1 MKPSLL
7 FPNCRRASY
16 SGDMK
21 QKYQHQ
27 KHRLILINRD
37 FQFRYTGAAILV
49 GLLSTTLT
57 TSVILYPLYQF
68 EILRIPRFLP
78 WPILG
83 VMVMAALLNILL
95 VGFMGILLTHRLAG
109 PMYSLVRQFRRVEEG
124 RWYGQM
130 KIRDGDDMRYVVRNF
145 NAMLDAINKQTHMD
159 FEKLRYVRDLL
170 VSEKLNDAERIAK
183 SLHELKSLD
192 EKFRER
198 LHADDEQDFDP
209 ENEPETQSPN
219 RI

>member
-1 MKPSLL
+1 
-7 FPNCRRASY
+7 
-16 SGDMK
+16 MK

-27 KHRLILINRD
+27 KQRLILINRD

-57 TSVILYPLYQF
+57 TSVILFPLYQF

-78 WPILG
+78 WPILA
-83 VMVMAALLNILL
+83 VMGLAALLNILL
-95 VGFMGILLTHRLAG
+95 VGIMGILITHRLAG

-145 NAMLDAINKQTHMD
+145 NAMVDAINKQTHMD
-159 FEKLRYVRDLL
+159 FEKLRHVREVLISDEM
-170 VSEKLNDAERIAK
+170 SEADRIAK
-183 SLHELKSLD
+183 SLLELKSID
-192 EKFRER
+192 ESMRER
-198 LHADDEQDFDP
+198 LHAESEHEHDHDL
-209 ENEPETQSPN
+209 EPMTQPPMSTQ
-219 RI
+219 

>member
-1 MKPSLL
+1 MNQK
-7 FPNCRRASY
+7 FQRQ
-16 SGDMK
+16 K
-21 QKYQHQ
+21 Q
-27 KHRLILINRD
+27 RLILINRD
-37 FQFRYTGAAILV
+37 FQFRYTGAAVLV

-57 TSVILYPLYQF
+57 TSVILYPLFQF

-95 VGFMGILLTHRLAG
+95 VGFMGILITHRLAG

-145 NAMLDAINKQTHMD
+145 NAMLDAINKQTQMD
-159 FEKLRYVRDLL
+159 FEKLRHVRELL
-170 VSEKLNDAERIAK
+170 VSTGVNESERIAK
-183 SLHELKSLD
+183 ALLELKSVD
-192 EKFRER
+192 EKIRER
-198 LHADDEQDFDP
+198 LHAESEHDIEA
-209 ENEPETQSPN
+209 ETETPT
-219 RI
+219 RLH